1 MSDGWRELSDSELDE
16 AEELEEPEE
25 SNEPKLPKNS
35 APKIEKAEDL
45 KVMLETSFEKSGI
58 NPEQKN
64 LINLAFSLIEPKE
77 DKMIV
82 AGWNEVLNLVNS
94 GESAKDPRASAIKLL
109 KVMMGAKAN

>member
-1 MSDGWRELSDSELDE
+1 MSDGWRELSDSELGE
-16 AEELEEPEE
+16 AEEPEEPEE

-45 KVMLETSFEKSGI
+45 KAMLETSFEKSG

-82 AGWNEVLNLVNS
+82 AGWNEVLNMVNS
-94 GESAKDPRASAIKLL
+94 GETTKDPRASAIKLL
-109 KVMMGAKAN
+109 KVMMGAKTN